1 MERKSILLGIVSLLF
16 VFILVGCV
24 SRHIIGTPIN
34 ESKLND
40 IKIGVTTKT
49 KILELFG
56 TPFKTESQNDGQSLL
71 YVYAESFVRTTGV
84 YNTRRDTADILNVLI
99 NSDGIVT
106 DYSFSKGV
114 PIPEDIDIDIVVPVI

>member
-1 MERKSILLGIVSLLF
+1 MKVSAISHIVSLLF

-40 IKIGVTTKT
+40 IKIGVTTRT
-49 KILELFG
+49 KVLELFG
-56 TPFKTESQNDGQSLL
+56 TPFKTESQGGGQSLL

-84 YNTRRDTADILNVLI
+84 YNTRRDTADILNILI

-114 PIPEDIDIDIVVPVI
+114 PIPENINLDIVVPVI